1 MTNGEKVFSVKT
13 KEKSDVRWGCVKDP
27 AGSSGSR
34 VYAVVDYP
42 CDGYEFPASVLG
54 DVPTFVGEDGN
65 GWLLCRIHLFTL
77 H

>member
-1 MTNGEKVFSVKT
+1 MTNGARGFLVT
-13 KEKSDVRWGCVKDP
+13 MKEKSNVRWGFVEDP
-27 AGSSGSR
+27 AGSDGGR

-42 CDGYEFPASVLG
+42 CDGYEFSARLLG

-65 GWLLCRIHLFTL
+65 GWLLCRIHLFTV